1 MKRWIWTCAAIFL
14 CVLIMGCSKKA
25 SDQDA
30 IRASI
35 DKHLNEDAGL
45 NLSAM
50 DREVKQITV
59 DGDHASAQVE
69 FRLKQGDAVMEIEY
83 TLDRQGKDW
92 AVVKS
97 MPVAGSSHTEGMG
110 GPSGPDAGGGSPS
123 GGRAP
128 TN

>member
-1 MKRWIWTCAAIFL
+1 MFL
-14 CVLIMGCSKKA
+14 CALTMGCSKKA

-35 DKHLNEDAGL
+35 DKHLNEAAGL

-69 FRLKQGDAVMEIEY
+69 FRLKQGDARMEIEY

-97 MPVAGSSHTEGMG
+97 NPVAGSSHTGGMG
-110 GPSGPDAGGGSPS
+110 GPNGSDAGGGSPPP
-123 GGRAP
+123 GHAP

>member
-1 MKRWIWTCAAIFL
+1 MKRWIWTCAALFL
-14 CVLIMGCSKKA
+14 CVLTMGCSKKA

-30 IRASI
+30 IRSSI
-35 DKHLNEDAGL
+35 DKHLNEAEGL

-69 FRLKQGDAVMEIEY
+69 FRLKQGDARMEIEY

-97 MPVAGSSHTEGMG
+97 APVAGSSHTEGLG
-110 GPSGPDAGGGSPS
+110 GPNGPDAGGGAPPA
-123 GGRAP
+123 GHAP

>member
-14 CVLIMGCSKKA
+14 CVLAMGCGNKA
-25 SDQDA
+25 NDQDA
-30 IRASI
+30 IRTSI
-35 DKHLNEDAGL
+35 DKHLNEAEGL

-50 DREVKQITV
+50 DREIKQVTV
-59 DGDHASAQVE
+59 NGDHASAQVE
-69 FRLKQGDAVMEIEY
+69 FRLKQGDARMEIEY

-97 MPVAGSSHTEGMG
+97 APVAGSTHTEGMG
-110 GPSGPDAGGGSPS
+110 GPNGNDAGGAMPPAGH
-123 GGRAP
+123 GP

>member
-1 MKRWIWTCAAIFL
+1 MNRWIWTCAAMFL
-14 CVLIMGCSKKA
+14 SVLTMGCSKKA

-35 DKHLNEDAGL
+35 DKHLNEAAGL

-69 FRLKQGDAVMEIEY
+69 FRLKQGDARMEIEY

-92 AVVKS
+92 AVVNSK
-97 MPVAGSSHTEGMG
+97 PVAGSSHTGGMG
-110 GPSGPDAGGGSPS
+110 GPNDSDAGGGSPPA
-123 GGRAP
+123 GHAP